1 MFRYRFSQSKYKYN
15 FHEFGRLDA
24 YRTETVQLLAPL
36 IIGVIE
42 VSGKISNPINRTQN
56 ILYKNISIIFNFLR

>member
-15 FHEFGRLDA
+15 FHEFEGWMLIGPKL
-24 YRTETVQLLAPL
+24 YQLLAPL

-56 ILYKNISIIFNFLR
+56 ILYKI

>member
-1 MFRYRFSQSKYKYN
+1 M
-15 FHEFGRLDA
+15 LDIVLA
-24 YRTETVQLLAPL
+24 KASISIIFMNSEGWMLIGPKLYQLLAPL

-56 ILYKNISIIFNFLR
+56 ILYKI